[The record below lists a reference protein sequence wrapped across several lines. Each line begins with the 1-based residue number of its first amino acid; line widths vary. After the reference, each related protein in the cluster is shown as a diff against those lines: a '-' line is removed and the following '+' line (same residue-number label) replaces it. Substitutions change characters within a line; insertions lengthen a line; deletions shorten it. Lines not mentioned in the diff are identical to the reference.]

1 MADAVKP
8 APAKPAAT
16 KPEQAKVEA
25 PKPAPAKAEPAKPAV
40 ATTPKAPAASGVACR
55 AARRIRAAAD
65 ANALRDKAR
74 AAGFSAFVEQVNTD
88 KGPLNRVRIGP
99 VATRDEAEKLKAS
112 VAAKLGVSGMVR
124 PHP

>member
-1 MADAVKP
+1 MSP
-8 APAKPAAT
+8 
-16 KPEQAKVEA
+16 
-25 PKPAPAKAEPAKPAV
+25 PAV
-40 ATTPKAPAASGVACR
+40 SQTPPSASRYGDTSPAG
-55 AARRIRAAAD
+55 AAGETGANPDTSSLAGGGPAAD

-124 PHP
+124 TAPR